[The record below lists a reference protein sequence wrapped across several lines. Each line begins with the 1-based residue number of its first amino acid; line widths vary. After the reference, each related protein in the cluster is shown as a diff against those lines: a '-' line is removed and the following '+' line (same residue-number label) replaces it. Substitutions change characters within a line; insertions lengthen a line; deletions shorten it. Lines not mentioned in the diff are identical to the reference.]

1 MNKVKWIV
9 FSMIGIFLVS
19 GCSHSR
25 TIRRLNK
32 DYKITVT
39 EVKHHIPEWLKTPLT
54 EKADKIEAIG
64 VASSSIIPEV
74 ARSRA
79 QNDLYNN
86 LARSISTYV
95 AVRVKDM
102 IEEHPVYQ
110 DLELSYSQVLYQKIS
125 DQVSKRELNNI
136 MISDIWIDR
145 YGIFG
150 TKDLTYAYGWINRQ
164 RAEADGLK
172 ALAAKLRK
180 DKIRMKLS
188 KQAEEKLNNL
198 IEDMYKKAAELEK
211 EASEHLNNILD
222 TETQKK

>member
-1 MNKVKWIV
+1 MKKAKWIV
-9 FSMIGIFLVS
+9 LSIVGIFLVS

-32 DYKITVT
+32 DYKIAVT
-39 EVKHHIPEWLKTPLT
+39 QVKHRIPEWLKEPLT

-64 VASSSIIPEV
+64 VSSSSIIPEV

-136 MISDIWIDR
+136 MISEIWIDKD
-145 YGIFG
+145 GIFG
-150 TKDLTYAYGWINRQ
+150 SKDLTYAYGWINRQ

-172 ALAAKLRK
+172 ALEAKLKK
-180 DKIRMKLS
+180 DKIRIKLS
-188 KQAEEKLNNL
+188 KKTEKKMDRL
-198 IEDMYKKAAELEK
+198 IEELYKKAAELEK
-211 EASEHLNNILD
+211 EASERL
-222 TETQKK
+222 